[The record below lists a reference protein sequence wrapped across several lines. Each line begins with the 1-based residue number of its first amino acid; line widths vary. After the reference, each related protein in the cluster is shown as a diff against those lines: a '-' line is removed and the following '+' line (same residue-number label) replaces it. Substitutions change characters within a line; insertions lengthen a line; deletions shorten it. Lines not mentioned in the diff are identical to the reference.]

1 MIGKIILV
9 LLALTL
15 TVVAI
20 CTWGSLGSRICI
32 FLLVELIAAMLFKTF
47 VSHRKENDFDM
58 E

>member
-20 CTWGSLGSRICI
+20 CTWGSLGSGICI

>member
-20 CTWGSLGSRICI
+20 CTWGSLCSGICI